1 MKKLNFLLVQ
11 EITDCDILENIEKDT
26 IAVLVDEDD
35 CYIEVKTTGYY
46 VSEGMTGNSSTNLL
60 VAMAYLNKFKKD
72 NGIS

>member
-72 NGIS
+72 NGIN